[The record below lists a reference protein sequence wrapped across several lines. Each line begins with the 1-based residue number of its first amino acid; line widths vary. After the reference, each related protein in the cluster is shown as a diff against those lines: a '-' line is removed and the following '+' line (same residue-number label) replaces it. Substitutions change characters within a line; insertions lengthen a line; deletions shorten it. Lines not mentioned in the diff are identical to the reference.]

1 MISTSRRPVPTPKS
15 LLESGDRGPAA
26 FFHGRSDELEAFHR
40 VLNEARK
47 FRGGTTFLVQGAPGV
62 GKTAL
67 LDECRAQAIA
77 DGWCAAHISP
87 RALHDPAKLAR
98 HLNESHVT
106 RSSQFSESGGNGGA
120 TACKEASAHHA
131 KGHSV
136 ELQGPTVGGLL
147 MDAALPN
154 GLLLILDEA
163 QNLEIERR
171 RGEDVEAS
179 ISELLDEIHN
189 GRIGAPVV
197 LLAGGLGTTDSVFE
211 ELGTV
216 RFSRQN
222 CRRLDSLDIEPTR
235 AVIEDWL
242 VHAGCASTETPYFA
256 RWASTLAAGSFGWPQ
271 HIHIYAQAGAQWLYD
286 NGGELTFTVPNEV
299 LETARAERGQYY
311 KRRVKGFRPPHRT
324 AFADLLR
331 KKGMRTVLL
340 EDEVVTALQ
349 SHQSR
354 EEALDMFRTL
364 LRKGVIAETSYGHLR
379 VPIPS
384 MHDWLVEQSTK

>member
-1 MISTSRRPVPTPKS
+1 M
-15 LLESGDRGPAA
+15 
-26 FFHGRSDELEAFHR
+26 AFHR

-77 DGWCAAHISP
+77 DGWRAAYISP

-98 HLNESHVT
+98 HLNESRVT
-106 RSSQFSESGGNGGA
+106 RNTEFSECGGKKKTSAG
-120 TACKEASAHHA
+120 KKASAHHA
-131 KGHSV
+131 KGNSV
-136 ELQGPTVGGLL
+136 EFQDPTVGGLL
-147 MDAALPN
+147 MDAALPS

-163 QNLEIERR
+163 QNLELERR
-171 RGEDVEAS
+171 RGDDVAAT

-197 LLAGGLGTTDSVFE
+197 LLAGGLGTSDSVFE
-211 ELGTV
+211 ELGIV
-216 RFSRQN
+216 RFSRKN
-222 CRRLDSLDIEPTR
+222 IRRLDLLDIETTR

-242 VHAGCASTETPYFA
+242 EHAGSASTESPYFDNWV
-256 RWASTLAAGSFGWPQ
+256 RTLANESLGWPQ
-271 HIHIYAQAGAQWLYD
+271 YIHIYAQTSAQWLNG
-286 NGGELTFTVPNEV
+286 NGGKLTPMVPAEV
-299 LETARAERGQYY
+299 LETACEKRVQNY
-311 KRRVKGFRPPHRT
+311 KRRVKVIRRPHRT
-324 AFADLLR
+324 AFADLLQKNGKR
-331 KKGMRTVLL
+331 AMLL
-340 EDEVVTALQ
+340 ENEVVTALQ

-364 LRKGVIAETSYGHLR
+364 LRKGVIAETSSGDLR